1 MNRADG
7 YRLKDCDPFYEIIP
21 HIMPKRY
28 DATNYIDLDLDM
40 EAIQGYVNKCREKG
54 IKMMH
59 MSVMIAAYLRLVSQN
74 PQFKPFCLQ
83 QTDLCAEPLLCFL
96 HYPEIRRRNE
106 ETVSKIYFNLTIPS
120 SR

>member
-74 PQFKPFCLQ
+74 PNFCLLY
-83 QTDLCAEPLLCFL
+83 T
-96 HYPEIRRRNE
+96 
-106 ETVSKIYFNLTIPS
+106 S
-120 SR
+120 SFRQPRCWPHRYSSQYCHHQ

>member
-74 PQFKPFCLQ
+74 PNLNRFVYNKRIYA
-83 QTDLCAEPLLCFL
+83 AEPLLCFL
-96 HYPEIRRRNE
+96 HYPEIRRR
-106 ETVSKIYFNLTIPS
+106 K
-120 SR
+120 